1 MSAIGV
7 ITLIVPLVFAGVA
20 LVLCYTVGV
29 AGVADLLGIHYNS
42 LRLFFSLVAVT
53 FILIGILVLFGSPV
67 YIGSSMS
74 GVPGEIV
81 TGTWRIVSAVSD
93 ILSGFVFG
101 YLRLTMFDGDED

>member
-1 MSAIGV
+1 MPDLRSSL
-7 ITLIVPLVFAGVA
+7 LIEAQKPGQR
-20 LVLCYTVGV
+20 G
-29 AGVADLLGIHYNS
+29 S
-42 LRLFFSLVAVT
+42 LRLFFSLVAGT